1 MVRLGYCLGSA
12 AEGTGSHKGD
22 AMNIN
27 EIAARAVTDDV
38 IEQAR
43 LSSALEERALT
54 IINQSIELHKR
65 SIELRLQAEEILKE
79 IRYGL

>member
-1 MVRLGYCLGSA
+1 
-12 AEGTGSHKGD
+12 
-22 AMNIN
+22 MNIN

-38 IEQAR
+38 IDQAR
-43 LSSALEERALT
+43 LSSALEERALA
-54 IINQSIELHKR
+54 IIGQSIELHKR

>member
-1 MVRLGYCLGSA
+1 MNFKEMVASSI
-12 AEGTGSHKGD
+12 TH
-22 AMNIN
+22 
-27 EIAARAVTDDV
+27 DV
-38 IEQAR
+38 IDQAK
-43 LSSALEERALT
+43 LSSALEERALA

>member
-1 MVRLGYCLGSA
+1 MNFKEMVASSITY
-12 AEGTGSHKGD
+12 
-22 AMNIN
+22 
-27 EIAARAVTDDV
+27 DV
-38 IEQAR
+38 IDQAQ

>member
-1 MVRLGYCLGSA
+1 MNFKEMVVSSI
-12 AEGTGSHKGD
+12 TP
-22 AMNIN
+22 
-27 EIAARAVTDDV
+27 DV
-38 IEQAR
+38 IDQAK
-43 LSSALEERALT
+43 LSSALEDRALA

>member
-1 MVRLGYCLGSA
+1 MGSTSK
-12 AEGTGSHKGD
+12 GSGSHKGD

-27 EIAARAVTDDV
+27 EIAAKAVTDDV
-38 IEQAR
+38 IDQAR
-43 LSSALEERALT
+43 LSSALEERALA
-54 IINQSIELHKR
+54 IINQSRELHKR